1 MSHKKINPR
10 DYVVTPDTEISD
22 IDLDKEEFI
31 LPDGRRLTEEL
42 AEQLA
47 REAKDEI
54 RRRNLVPG
62 RKSLSGDG
70 QHSPRVNVRLPE
82 DVHRAASELAAAE
95 HVTVSRLV
103 RRAVE
108 EYVQRHAS

>member
-1 MSHKKINPR
+1 MAKYQPG
-10 DYVVTPDTEISD
+10 PD
-22 IDLDKEEFI
+22 IDLDKEPVTLNGERVDESRARQ
-31 LPDGRRLTEEL
+31 LADETL
-42 AEQLA
+42 AEV
-47 REAKDEI
+47 
-54 RRRNLVPG
+54 RRRNLIPG
-62 RKSLSGDG
+62 GKSLSGDG